1 MGRDLRDGKAQVP
14 HGLETALLGF
24 APPWLT
30 QVLSCI
36 MEVCLCFSSN
46 KCNEAI
52 QIFELC
58 SQEQQSLQLPLLFT
72 YCVALGKLLK
82 LSDAC
87 MELGKISCVKFR
99 VHSEGSISVGY
110 DSD

>member
-1 MGRDLRDGKAQVP
+1 M
-14 HGLETALLGF
+14 
-24 APPWLT
+24 
-30 QVLSCI
+30 
-36 MEVCLCFSSN
+36 CFSSN

-52 QIFELC
+52 QIFELW

-99 VHSEGSISVGY
+99 VHGEGSVSVGY
-110 DSD
+110 DSDRVYRSYSLRQKELPSFEVMLIGCHGLLCC